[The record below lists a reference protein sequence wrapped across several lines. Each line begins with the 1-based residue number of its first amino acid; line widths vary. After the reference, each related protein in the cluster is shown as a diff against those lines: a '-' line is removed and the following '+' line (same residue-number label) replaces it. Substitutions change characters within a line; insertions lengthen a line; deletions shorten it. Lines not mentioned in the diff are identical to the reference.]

1 MAEKRVTWAILS
13 SLITQLWAK
22 IKANFTNKIEVIKV
36 NGSVQSVAADKSVD
50 ITIPA
55 QKNKLSEF
63 SNDTGF
69 ITKAVLDLANYY
81 KKTETYTQAEINAKI
96 SAIPKFN
103 IKVVQQ
109 LPTTGISKT
118 TIYLVKTGAQTD
130 NLFTEY
136 IRVADGSTDKWEE
149 LGAQKV
155 DLSGYLTKT
164 EAASTYQPKGD
175 YAKRNGDDAG
185 SFAAATI
192 ELAGIVSVSPGQDQ
206 GYVCGIEIVHTLTQ
220 GVTKR
225 AILKVFETDGAAAT
239 INEDRIIDLRPL
251 ADPLATSADVTA
263 LLNSLT

>member
-55 QKNKLSEF
+55 AKTKLSQLT
-63 SNDTGF
+63 NDTGF
-69 ITKAVLDLANYY
+69 ITKAVSDLVNYY
-81 KKTETYTQAEINAKI
+81 KKAETYTKAEVDSKV
-96 SAIPKFN
+96 SAIPKFD

-136 IRVADGSTDKWEE
+136 IRVADGSTDKWEK
-149 LGAQKV
+149 LGEQKV
-155 DLSGYLTKT
+155 DLSGYLTKA
-164 EAASTYQPKGD
+164 EAAGTYQPKGD
-175 YAKRNGDDAG
+175 YAQKNGDALQNFVVNNLILG
-185 SFAAATI
+185 NGVLTI
-192 ELAGIVSVSPGQDQ
+192 SKDE
-206 GYVCGIEIVHTLTQ
+206 Q
-220 GVTKR
+220 GVAFSFGTVKT
-225 AILKVFETDGAAAT
+225 ILPNKGSEQT
-239 INEDRIIDLRPL
+239 L
-251 ADPLATSADVTA
+251 ACLSDIPTPAPVVTEQEIADFI
-263 LLNSLT
+263 NSLS

>member
-55 QKNKLSEF
+55 QKTKLSEF
-63 SNDTGF
+63 DNDTGF
-69 ITKAVLDLANYY
+69 ITKAVSDLANYY
-81 KKTETYTQAEINAKI
+81 KKAETYTKAEVDSKV
-96 SAIPKFN
+96 SAIPKFD

-149 LGAQKV
+149 LGTQKV

-164 EAASTYQPKGD
+164 EASNTYQPFGK
-175 YAKRNGDDAG
+175 YANRNGDELEPF
-185 SFAAATI
+185 STFQLH
-192 ELAGIVSVSPGQDQ
+192 LAGGSSIETGTDPNGNNNP
-206 GYVCGIEIVHTLTQ
+206 CGIQINYSD
-220 GVTKR
+220 TKKVV
-225 AILKVFETDGAAAT
+225 LKVFDTDGAGAGQ
-239 INEDRIIDLRPL
+239 NETYVLDLRPL
-251 ADPLATSADVTA
+251 ADPEVTAADVTA

>member
-1 MAEKRVTWAILS
+1 M
-13 SLITQLWAK
+13 
-22 IKANFTNKIEVIKV
+22 
-36 NGSVQSVAADKSVD
+36 D
-50 ITIPA
+50 IRIPA
-55 QKNKLSEF
+55 QKTKLSEL

-69 ITKAVLDLANYY
+69 ITKAVSDLANYY

-96 SAIPKFN
+96 SAIPKFD

-175 YAKRNGDDAG
+175 YAQKNGDVLQDFG
-185 SFAAATI
+185 VNNLLLGNGVLTI
-192 ELAGIVSVSPGQDQ
+192 SKDV
-206 GYVCGIEIVHTLTQ
+206 Q
-220 GVTKR
+220 GVAFRFGTVKT
-225 AILKVFETDGAAAT
+225 ILPNKGSEQT
-239 INEDRIIDLRPL
+239 L
-251 ADPLATSADVTA
+251 ACLSDIPTPAPEVTEQEIADFI
-263 LLNSLT
+263 NSLN

>member
-1 MAEKRVTWAILS
+1 MAEKRVTWSVLTA
-13 SLITQLWAK
+13 LITQLWAK
-22 IKANFTNKIEVIKV
+22 IKANFSNKIEIVKV
-36 NGSVQSVAADKSVD
+36 NGTVQPIATDKSVD

-55 QKNKLSEF
+55 AKTKLSQLT
-63 SNDTGF
+63 NDTGF
-69 ITKAVLDLANYY
+69 ITKAVSDLVNYY
-81 KKTETYTQAEINAKI
+81 KKAETYTKAEVDSKV
-96 SAIPKFN
+96 SAIPKFD

-136 IRVADGSTDKWEE
+136 IRVADGSTDKWEK
-149 LGAQKV
+149 LGEQKV

-164 EAASTYQPKGD
+164 EAASVYQPKGD
-175 YAKRNGDDAG
+175 YAKRNGDDTG

-192 ELAGIVSVSPGQDQ
+192 ELAGIVSVSPGQDE
-206 GYVCGIEIVHTLTQ
+206 GHVCGIEIVHTHTQ

-225 AILKVFETDGAAAT
+225 AILKVFETDGAAST

-251 ADPLATSADVTA
+251 ADPVATAADVTA

>member
-55 QKNKLSEF
+55 QKTKLSEL

-136 IRVADGSTDKWEE
+136 IRVADGSTDKWEK
-149 LGAQKV
+149 LGEQKV

-164 EAASTYQPKGD
+164 EAASAYQPKGD
-175 YAKRNGDDAG
+175 YAQRNGDILQDFNVNNLILGDGVTTISKDEKGVSFNFGTVKTILPNKG
-185 SFAAATI
+185 SEQTLACLSDIPALPEAAT
-192 ELAGIVSVSPGQDQ
+192 D
-206 GYVCGIEIVHTLTQ
+206 
-220 GVTKR
+220 
-225 AILKVFETDGAAAT
+225 
-239 INEDRIIDLRPL
+239 
-251 ADPLATSADVTA
+251 ADVTA

>member
-55 QKNKLSEF
+55 QKTKLSEL

-136 IRVADGSTDKWEE
+136 IRVADGSTDKWEK
-149 LGAQKV
+149 LGEQKV

-164 EAASTYQPKGD
+164 EAASTYQPKGN
-175 YAKRNGDDAG
+175 YAQKNGDEREDF
-185 SFAAATI
+185 SVSQLH
-192 ELAGIVSVSPGQDQ
+192 LAGGISLQTGVDPNGNSTI
-206 GYVCGIEIVHTLTQ
+206 CGVQIVHNE
-220 GVTKR
+220 TKK
-225 AILKVFETDGAAAT
+225 AVLKVFDTDGAGAT
-239 INEDRIIDLRPL
+239 QNEDYILDLRQL

>member
-1 MAEKRVTWAILS
+1 MAEKRITWDLLS

-55 QKNKLSEF
+55 QKTKLSEL

-69 ITKAVLDLANYY
+69 ITKAVSDLANYY
-81 KKTETYTQAEINAKI
+81 KKSDTYTRSEVDSKV
-96 SAIPKFN
+96 SAIPKFD

-136 IRVADGSTDKWEE
+136 IRVTDGGTDKWEK
-149 LGAQKV
+149 LGEQKV
-155 DLSGYLTKT
+155 DLSGYLTKA
-164 EAASTYQPKGD
+164 EASSIYQLMGR
-175 YAKRNGDDAG
+175 YALENGDDTKDF
-185 SFAAATI
+185 STLQLH
-192 ELAGIVSVSPGQDQ
+192 LAGGSSIETGTDPNGNNNP
-206 GYVCGIEIVHTLTQ
+206 CGIQINYSD
-220 GVTKR
+220 TKKVV
-225 AILKVFETDGAAAT
+225 LKVFDTDGAGASQ
-239 INEDRIIDLRPL
+239 NETYVLDLRPL
-251 ADPLATSADVTA
+251 ADPEATAADVTA